1 MRHRLTLGSLTDRHR
16 SLPAVLES
24 DMDRQAQWK
33 GWWMTLTRRGTHV
46 KRLWMQMLWSLSW
59 QYINKTSAAG
69 FQPETFNTPKFSSA
83 TPERNERLISTSSC
97 GSTQIT
103 SGTRYFFSWFRL
115 PPQIVPPQRR
125 RDSSVRH
132 RNKICQYVAAW
143 HSRETNLV
151 SEKKPKAATQR
162 LLKIQESVGNHPSRI
177 CQTHHRRAV
186 PALGRSRCTDYH
198 SAFWVNVLTC
208 GQWCHLHCGHMGTNT
223 QYLTQT
229 TETQQLG
236 TLCSPSAPVAETG
249 CCRFWWEIYD
259 NMGTMD
265 LICTVHYKL
274 R

>member
-151 SEKKPKAATQR
+151 SEAEGSDTKVAENPGKCRKSPVSNLPDPSPQGCAGVREVSLHR
-162 LLKIQESVGNHPSRI
+162 LSFCFLGKCSDLWSMVSFALR
-177 CQTHHRRAV
+177 THGDKHTISHTNNWNPTARNT
-186 PALGRSRCTDYH
+186 LLSI
-198 SAFWVNVLTC
+198 STC
-208 GQWCHLHCGHMGTNT
+208 GWNWLLPILVRN
-223 QYLTQT
+223 
-229 TETQQLG
+229 
-236 TLCSPSAPVAETG
+236 
-249 CCRFWWEIYD
+249 YD
-259 NMGTMD
+259 NMFTMD

>member
-103 SGTRYFFSWFRL
+103 SGTRYFFPDF
-115 PPQIVPPQRR
+115 VCRR
-125 RDSSVRH
+125 RS
-132 RNKICQYVAAW
+132 Y
-143 HSRETNLV
+143 
-151 SEKKPKAATQR
+151 
-162 LLKIQESVGNHPSRI
+162 LLSVGGILQCDTEIRYVSMWLHDTAGRQTLFRKKAEGSDTKVAGNPGKCWKSPVSNLPDPSPQGRAGVREVSLHRLSF
-177 CQTHHRRAV
+177 CFLGKCSDLWSMVSFALRTHGDKHTISHTNNWNPTARNT
-186 PALGRSRCTDYH
+186 LLSI
-198 SAFWVNVLTC
+198 STC
-208 GQWCHLHCGHMGTNT
+208 GWNWLLPILVRN
-223 QYLTQT
+223 
-229 TETQQLG
+229 
-236 TLCSPSAPVAETG
+236 
-249 CCRFWWEIYD
+249 YD
-259 NMGTMD
+259 NMFTMD

>member
-103 SGTRYFFSWFRL
+103 SGTRYFFPDF
-115 PPQIVPPQRR
+115 VCRR
-125 RDSSVRH
+125 RSYLLSVGGILQCDTEIR
-132 RNKICQYVAAW
+132 YVSMWLHDTAG
-143 HSRETNLV
+143 RQTLFR
-151 SEKKPKAATQR
+151 KPKAATQR

-177 CQTHHRRAV
+177 CQTHPHRAV

-198 SAFWVNVLTC
+198 SAFWVIVLTC

-236 TLCSPSAPVAETG
+236 TLCSTSAPVAETG

-259 NMGTMD
+259 NMFTMD
-265 LICTVHYKL
+265 PTCTVHYKL

>member
-103 SGTRYFFSWFRL
+103 SGTRYFFPDF
-115 PPQIVPPQRR
+115 VCRR
-125 RDSSVRH
+125 RSYLLSVGGILQCDTEIRYVSMWLHDTAGRQTLFRKKSRRQRH
-132 RNKICQYVAAW
+132 KGCW
-143 HSRETNLV
+143 KSRKV
-151 SEKKPKAATQR
+151 SEITR
-162 LLKIQESVGNHPSRI
+162 LEFARPITAGL
-177 CQTHHRRAV
+177 CRR
-186 PALGRSRCTDYH
+186 
-198 SAFWVNVLTC
+198 
-208 GQWCHLHCGHMGTNT
+208 
-223 QYLTQT
+223 
-229 TETQQLG
+229 
-236 TLCSPSAPVAETG
+236 
-249 CCRFWWEIYD
+249 
-259 NMGTMD
+259 
-265 LICTVHYKL
+265 
-274 R
+274 